1 MFNPA
6 AGRGRAHRDPQTVS
20 DAMTAR
26 GLDHEI
32 VLTERPGHAAQI
44 VRERGA
50 DFDTVMVV
58 GGDGTLHETIQA
70 LDLGRHRLAV
80 IPWGS
85 GNDFAWMTG
94 WPRDLDACL
103 DRVRAA
109 RETRIDLG
117 ELTATFP
124 GGRTVSCRFHNN
136 VGFGFEALV
145 NAASSGRHAI
155 KGPLL
160 YLVALV
166 KTLPRFRSYGV
177 RISVEHA
184 GTVGTTGVSH
194 GPGEGAAFDGTVSM
208 LAAVN
213 GRRVGG
219 AFLLAPDARIDDGA
233 LDLVRVDAMGLVR
246 VLWLL
251 PRTFRGS
258 HLRSRRVHTS
268 RFATARVEA
277 PESIP
282 VYTDGEFLGHDA
294 RVVELSCLPGALRTL

>member
-6 AGRGRAHRDPQTVS
+6 AGRGRARRDPQGVS
-20 DAMTAR
+20 AALTAR

-32 VLTERPGHAAQI
+32 VLTERPGHALEI
-44 VRERGA
+44 VRERGGA
-50 DFDTVMVV
+50 FDAVLVV

-70 LDLGRHRLAV
+70 LDLDRHRIGV

-109 RETRIDLG
+109 RETRVDLG
-117 ELTATFP
+117 AITATFAD
-124 GGRTVSCRFHNN
+124 GRTVSRRFHNN

-145 NAASSGRHAI
+145 NAASHGRHTI

-160 YLVALV
+160 YVVALL
-166 KTLPRFRSYGV
+166 KTMPRFRTYAV
-177 RISVEHA
+177 RV
-184 GTVGTTGVSH
+184 TGES
-194 GPGEGAAFDGTVSM
+194 AAFEGRVSM

-219 AFLLAPDARIDDGA
+219 AFLLAPAARIDDGT
-233 LDLVRVDAMGLVR
+233 LDIVRADAMSLAR
-246 VLWLL
+246 MLLLL
-251 PRTFRGS
+251 PGTFGGR
-258 HLRSRRVHTS
+258 HLRSRRVHTG
-268 RFATARVEA
+268 RFAAVRVDA
-277 PESIP
+277 PEGIP
-282 VYTDGEFLGHDA
+282 IYVDGEFLGPDA
-294 RVVELSCLPGALRTL
+294 RVVHLSCLPGALRAL